1 MTKLTDVIEV
11 LFT

>member
-1 MTKLTDVIEV
+1 MCAQYIEV